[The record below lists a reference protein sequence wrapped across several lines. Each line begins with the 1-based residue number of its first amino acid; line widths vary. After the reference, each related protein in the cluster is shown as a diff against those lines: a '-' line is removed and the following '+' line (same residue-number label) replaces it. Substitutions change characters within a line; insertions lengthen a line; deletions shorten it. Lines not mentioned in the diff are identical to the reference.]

1 MSEQDIKSNEVQDS
15 KKNKLL
21 SKNELIEAFSKDFS
35 TSVTKIYINSLDEE
49 KAFREITVKEQ
60 KTLTRIMAANERRK
74 DVIYDAQCALIN
86 EAALDKDFDICKL
99 SEFDRLKL
107 MIALYQANMFQ
118 NDVKFTCEE
127 CGAENVYRLDFDNVL
142 KKLDSYDLSE
152 KKFHYENKNF
162 KYDFVIAYPSV
173 KTVSEFHASYCR
185 VHNVKVARRQ
195 MQTDEQMQNMEY
207 VNLFMKSLV
216 FENKNTGK
224 VTSIDFTDYKVGDLE
239 DIVSVFPQ
247 DVLYSEEGVL
257 KFIVKECIQ
266 PLNDAFDKHECWQCH
281 TIHEKDNVNQ
291 AESFF

>member
-1 MSEQDIKSNEVQDS
+1 MSDTTNEVQDI
-15 KKNKLL
+15 KKPM
-21 SKNELIEAFSKDFS
+21 SKNELIEAFNKDFS

-86 EAALDKDFDICKL
+86 EAALDKDFDVCKL

-142 KKLDSYDLSE
+142 RKLDNYDLSE
-152 KKFHYENKNF
+152 KNFHYENKNF

-185 VHNVKVARRQ
+185 AHSVKQARRQ

-207 VNLFMKSLV
+207 VNLFIKSLV

-224 VTSIDFTDYKVGDLE
+224 VTSINFADYKVGDLE
-239 DIVSVFPQ
+239 EIISVFPQ

>member
-1 MSEQDIKSNEVQDS
+1 MSEQDTNNNEVQDI
-15 KKNKLL
+15 KKQM
-21 SKNELIEAFSKDFS
+21 SKNELIEAFNKDFS
-35 TSVTKIYINSLDEE
+35 TSVTKIYINSLNEE
-49 KAFREITVKEQ
+49 KSFREITVKEQ

-86 EAALDKDFDICKL
+86 QAALDKDFDVCKL

-142 KKLDSYDLSE
+142 KKLDEYDLSE

-162 KYDFVIAYPSV
+162 KNDFVIAYPSV
-173 KTVSEFHASYCR
+173 KTVSAFHASYCR
-185 VHNVKVARRQ
+185 THNNKVARRQ

-224 VTSIDFTDYKVGDLE
+224 VTSIDFADYKVSDLE
-239 DIVSVFPQ
+239 EIISVFPQ